1 MNGISKL
8 LSTDGFIQVNKA
20 LIKKLGL
27 HEAILIG
34 ELCAEYNYWESQN
47 RLEDDSFFSTRENI
61 EENTGLSEHFQR
73 KAFSTLQS
81 AGVVRITKKGLPAK
95 NYYTINFDMLLSILE
110 TSSASSRRQQDTK
123 TVDINNNKQTKITNK
138 NNSSSKEEAHSKQ
151 FSFGKKRS
159 NTSTKKATYQD
170 CIQSIYEYTEDEKLR
185 SALIDYLNLRLSM
198 MKEKPMRMVQ
208 WFTMLDKLTD
218 EHKKSSPDVTK
229 LDIVR
234 RAIERGYT
242 SFYAIDNNYSFG
254 SVKNKPWEQGV
265 KSETYT
271 EEEKR
276 ELEKIEQEMIEA
288 GEQVW
293 Y

>member
-8 LSTDGFIQVNKA
+8 LSTNGFIQVNKA

-34 ELCAEYNYWESQN
+34 EFCAEYNYWEERN
-47 RLEDDSFFSTRENI
+47 MLDDGYFYSTRDNI
-61 EENTGLSEHFQR
+61 EENTGLSEHYQR
-73 KAFSTLQS
+73 KALSNLYEL
-81 AGVVRITKKGLPAK
+81 GIITIEKRGLPAK
-95 NYYTINFDMLLSILE
+95 NYYKINFDALLSIIE
-110 TSSASSRRQQDTK
+110 KSSCQRRRQQDTE

-159 NTSTKKATYQD
+159 NSSTKKATYQD
-170 CIQSIYEYTEDEKLR
+170 CIQSIYEYTKDEKLR

-242 SFYAIDNNYSFG
+242 SFYAITNYSSG